1 MSVSSRHHCK
11 DSALAAYFR
20 LPHPTMLGSPSVL
33 TRESL
38 QMSVYFLKLPDLQT
52 TAMGSLL
59 KGPRGGPSTLTH
71 SYMDRVAAFVDTGY
85 RFA

>member
-1 MSVSSRHHCK
+1 
-11 DSALAAYFR
+11 
-20 LPHPTMLGSPSVL
+20 MLGSPSVL

-59 KGPRGGPSTLTH
+59 KGPRGGPSTLTR